1 MREPPCIKEFREKGF
16 APSDVNIVGYFHRH
30 PEIPWARFSSAIH
43 RTTDFTYSAFDLL
56 GGVFVLYYD
65 PSRPEL
71 ISQFLEKKFFE
82 RNPDPP
88 PKMKMAFS
96 LLMHQHNLH
105 WSGCAHMRDKGKP
118 SHELVRRVER
128 KSLPLRNRRVT

>member
-43 RTTDFTYSAFDLL
+43 RTTGFTYSALDLL
-56 GGVFVLYYD
+56 GGVFVLYHD
-65 PSRPEL
+65 PGRPEL
-71 ISQFLEKKFFE
+71 ASQYLEKKFLE

-88 PKMKMAFS
+88 PKIKMAFS
-96 LLMHQHNLH
+96 LPMHQHDLR
-105 WSGCAHMRDKGKP
+105 WSGCPTGGTPRSISVDISGGEARMRQEKA
-118 SHELVRRVER
+118 SA
-128 KSLPLRNRRVT
+128 